1 MHCFHTSAAIVVDGR
16 VGRDVWL
23 YVRQLETELLNVSA
37 VAQLHRP
44 RSQLESVVHICN
56 TVRNFT
62 IVDQPPYVSRD
73 RFGTDENLTTIAVK
87 RQFL

>member
-23 YVRQLETELLNVSA
+23 YVWQLETELLNVSA

-62 IVDQPPYVSRD
+62 ISSSSSSIPLTYLATGLRQTKNSR
-73 RFGTDENLTTIAVK
+73 
-87 RQFL
+87 